1 LVAALEH
8 SSRVRLA
15 RYRAALDGVTGAAEL
30 LERLRELYTEDRQ
43 HIAAVRQLVTGAP
56 ARMGPAILQIL
67 EPWLAFTEEVAGRFL
82 AGWPV
87 APRQVALAVLATYMG
102 LETLSHLDGDR
113 SRVEALFD
121 AARPLAAIYDQ
132 GVLR

>member
-1 LVAALEH
+1 MG
-8 SSRVRLA
+8 
-15 RYRAALDGVTGAAEL
+15 RYRAALAGVSSATQL
-30 LERLRELYTEDRQ
+30 LERLYQLYTEDRE

-56 ARMGPAILQIL
+56 ARMGPAILGLL
-67 EPWLAFTEEVAGRFL
+67 EPWLQFTEEVAGLFL